1 MATSAPATSPL
12 VPDGLTGLAATL
24 WADLV
29 LPGGFQLS
37 TVAGQLNTPLPVPT
51 APTDRSQWSTLTWA
65 ILLLAQLPGVPLTMN
80 NVINVMTW
88 MASEEPAGSWLS
100 WNNPLNATAGA
111 TQMTV
116 NGVTTPGYSDPET
129 GINATAGMIQQSNMS
144 AILAALQQNAS
155 YSTFK
160 SAVVS
165 SPWASSHYGGGA
177 DFSSSPLVAWATGSG
192 SNPTGI
198 LGQVG
203 ASIPGVSEFSGLASA
218 ASGLI
223 SDVTNVSWWKRVGV
237 FLLGAGLVGIGA
249 YLFAQ
254 TTDTGSKI
262 TGGAKSAGE
271 LAAAA

>member
-1 MATSAPATSPL
+1 MATPTSPL

-29 LPGGFQLS
+29 MPGGFQLS
-37 TVAGQLNTPLPVPT
+37 TVTGQLNTPLPVPT
-51 APTDRSQWSTLTWA
+51 APTERSQWSTLTWA

-80 NVINVMTW
+80 NVLNVMTW
-88 MASEEPAGSWLS
+88 MASEEPAGDWLS
-100 WNNPLNATAGA
+100 WNNPLNATAGSSPV
-111 TQMTV
+111 TV

-129 GINATAGMIQQSNMS
+129 GINATAGMIQQSNMA
-144 AILAALQQNAS
+144 AILAALQQNAPFP
-155 YSTFK
+155 TFK

-177 DFSSSPLVAWATGSG
+177 NFSSTPLVAWATGSG

-198 LGQVG
+198 LGQITG
-203 ASIPGVSEFSGLASA
+203 SIPGVSDLTGLASA
-218 ASGLI
+218 TEGLI
-223 SDVTNVSWWKRVGV
+223 GDVTNLNWWKRVGV
-237 FLLGAGLVGIGA
+237 FVLGAGLVGVGA

-262 TGGAKSAGE
+262 TGDAKSAGE
-271 LAAAA
+271 LAVAA